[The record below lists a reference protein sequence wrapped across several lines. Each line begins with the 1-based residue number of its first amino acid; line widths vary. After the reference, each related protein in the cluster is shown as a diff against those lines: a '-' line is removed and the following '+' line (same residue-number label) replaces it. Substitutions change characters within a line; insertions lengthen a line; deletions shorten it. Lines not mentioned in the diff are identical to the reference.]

1 MKEITFLKKT
11 KKKNCVES
19 KLGGWQIMV
28 KRRRRR
34 RQPKFQL
41 FGNNNR

>member
-1 MKEITFLKKT
+1 MREITFLKKT
-11 KKKNCVES
+11 NKKNCVES

-34 RQPKFQL
+34 R
-41 FGNNNR
+41 R